1 MVEFVDIFP
10 TIAELAGLPVPGGLE
25 GASAVPLLAA
35 PNRPGKRA
43 VFSQF
48 LRDGAWVAPDGIP
61 YMGYSVR
68 TDRYRYTAWMNWTSK
83 AFVAWELYDHTSD
96 PDENVNVV
104 DAPEYARTR
113 TELEAMRVAGWK
125 AVGRDRP

>member
-1 MVEFVDIFP
+1 
-10 TIAELAGLPVPGGLE
+10 
-25 GASAVPLLAA
+25 
-35 PNRPGKRA
+35 
-43 VFSQF
+43 
-48 LRDGAWVAPDGIP
+48 
-61 YMGYSVR
+61 
-68 TDRYRYTAWMNWTSK
+68 MNWTSK

-113 TELEAMRVAGWK
+113 SELEAMRVAGWK